1 MNFQNKRGKL
11 FYGHVK
17 GTSMWPELIPGDI
30 LRAAMVKA
38 EIITPGDIIVISHKS
53 QNPVVHR
60 CIAKRPQDGNS
71 IILCTAGDRGG
82 EDSPRQMNPEE
93 EFLKVTGV
101 LRNGSWKSPRR
112 KPFAHSS
119 AVPDC
124 IVSLHCRIVRK
135 LFW

>member
-1 MNFQNKRGKL
+1 MNFQSKRGEL
-11 FYGHVK
+11 FYGYVK

-30 LRAAMVKA
+30 LRAVMMKA
-38 EIITPGDIIVISHKS
+38 ERITPGDIIVISHTS

-60 CIAKRPQDGNS
+60 CTEKRSQDDNS
-71 IILCTAGDRGG
+71 IILRTAGDRGG
-82 EDSPRQMNPEE
+82 SDSPGQMNPEE

-112 KPFAHSS
+112 KPFTHSS

-124 IVSLHCRIVRK
+124 IVSLHCRVVRK
-135 LFW
+135 FFW